1 MSDDTGC
8 VMNQGTNS
16 EKNCS
21 QELSHPDDATPNE
34 LFESFMEIA
43 NNPELH
49 NEGTDMQKDTKGEVI
64 GASDPSVGEV
74 EDINSSANA
83 QRDTVSDQEKTN
95 AASDLSVVQLTDVD
109 SSSDELQI
117 GMQTAINDQSET
129 TETDKKST
137 PNGTP
142 DQGESTARGLSDPIS
157 SQATDVNNGVNEQ
170 STCAQRT
177 SNIGTLDSTAAD
189 AADGQFSSDDSSVQS
204 VTVGP
209 VASSEQ
215 VMENP
220 VCSDTK
226 PEELTVATDR
236 LQSSSDITNEVH
248 KTEISC
254 GAENLEEGAEI
265 NEVRTS
271 DNKESSLASA
281 EFEAVYADSSDDK
294 EEPLSEND
302 PSISE
307 ADVTKRLSKAMMDL
321 AGLEEQLSSAVTEMK
336 RSHSN
341 KSFAV
346 KGDEKE
352 LHSITETQEG
362 QTVENRQVTS
372 ETTVM
377 DTAETKE
384 QDELV
389 VDEGATDE
397 IANVLSVQETDGKA
411 AVGETCVDLNAVNVD
426 SSNEE
431 SLVEDPN
438 NIDKDTV
445 HVDDIQS
452 NGKQTDVDVVESQE
466 LKMEN
471 SATDNQDIVN
481 NEDKLAN
488 EDIPT
493 YQDTSANQDTRTEST
508 SIILSQSESPEA
520 DVNAGQTVDEK
531 EPLCTEES
539 EAETTAKDSNNDVQ
553 EKSDCVGELDTEVA
567 KTSTSIPD
575 IEITTDESGK
585 SENKSLDSL
594 DTGGSAYLS
603 DDGIDSDTPSD
614 YGDDDDNGTFDP
626 DNLGASG
633 RKSWLLE
640 KDRDRLSSDSS
651 TVSERDFKESYDRGD
666 NADGK
671 SPKDGEYYWSLTKS
685 DLPQD

>member
-16 EKNCS
+16 EKNCV

-49 NEGTDMQKDTKGEVI
+49 NERTDMQKDTTGEVI

-83 QRDTVSDQEKTN
+83 QRDAVSDQEKTN
-95 AASDLSVVQLTDVD
+95 AASDLSAVQLTDVD
-109 SSSDELQI
+109 SSSDELQT

-137 PNGTP
+137 PNGIP
-142 DQGESTARGLSDPIS
+142 DQGESTARDLSDAIL
-157 SQATDVNNGVNEQ
+157 SQATDVNSGVNEQ
-170 STCAQRT
+170 STCAQIT
-177 SNIGTLDSTAAD
+177 SNVETLDSTASG
-189 AADGQFSSDDSSVQS
+189 AADGQFNSDDSSVQS
-204 VTVGP
+204 ATGGP
-209 VASSEQ
+209 AVSSEQ

-220 VCSDTK
+220 VCSDTT
-226 PEELTVATDR
+226 PEELTVVTDS
-236 LQSSSDITNEVH
+236 LQSSSDVTNEVH

-265 NEVRTS
+265 NEVQTS
-271 DNKESSLASA
+271 DNKESSLAST
-281 EFEAVYADSSDDK
+281 EFEDVYADSSDDK

-302 PSISE
+302 PSTSE
-307 ADVTKRLSKAMMDL
+307 ANVAKRLSKAMMDL

-336 RSHSN
+336 QSNSN

-362 QTVENRQVTS
+362 QTVENPMDGQVAS
-372 ETTVM
+372 ETTVT
-377 DTAETKE
+377 DTAETKA

-389 VDEGATDE
+389 VNEGATDE
-397 IANVLSVQETDGKA
+397 ISNVLSVQETDGKV
-411 AVGETCVDLNAVNVD
+411 AVGETCVDLNEVNVD

-431 SLVEDPN
+431 SLVEAPS

-452 NGKQTDVDVVESQE
+452 SSKQTDVDVVEPQDV
-466 LKMEN
+466 KIEN
-471 SATDNQDIVN
+471 SATDNQDVVT
-481 NEDKLAN
+481 NEDKPAN

-493 YQDTSANQDTRTEST
+493 NQETRTEST
-508 SIILSQSESPEA
+508 SIVVSQSETPDT
-520 DVNAGQTVDEK
+520 DVNTGQTVDEK

-539 EAETTAKDSNNDVQ
+539 DAETTAKDSNNDAE
-553 EKSDCVGELDTEVA
+553 EKSGCVDELEKEVA
-567 KTSTSIPD
+567 KTSTSVPD
-575 IEITTDESGK
+575 IEITTDESRI

-594 DTGGSAYLS
+594 DTEGSAYLS
-603 DDGIDSDTPSD
+603 EDGIDSDTPSD

-626 DNLGASG
+626 DNLGASK

-651 TVSERDFKESYDRGD
+651 TVSERDFKESFGRGD

-671 SPKDGEYYWSLTKS
+671 TPKDGEFYWSLV
-685 DLPQD
+685 